1 MSLAVMETKR
11 SSSPTKSKLQADDN
25 FQLEQLQ
32 SHWKIAK
39 PRRKSSSPT
48 SSRSPTP
55 PKKMV
60 DFVSHWKIPKSSS
73 RPSSPPSI
81 EDDSTPII
89 HDSISAKPQ
98 HASLGTSHRNNLL
111 ASPESDGSVISSLL
125 ALSATPPYTT
135 YFFPNHTV
143 NAAPVDRVVSCSDN
157 QRKRPISNPSE
168 DVQEPAWKKSC
179 HRPADTSFVYSGSE
193 TYYTTDVHQPLN
205 WSSSSNNPSL
215 VSHEAQQTRHKMSI
229 TQIVQN

>member
-1 MSLAVMETKR
+1 MESKR
-11 SSSPTKSKLQADDN
+11 SPSPTKNKLQTDDN
-25 FQLEQLQ
+25 LQLEQLQ

-39 PRRKSSSPT
+39 PRRKSSSPS

-73 RPSSPPSI
+73 RPSSPPSMD
-81 EDDSTPII
+81 EDVTPVIN
-89 HDSISAKPQ
+89 DSISKQ
-98 HASLGTSHRNNLL
+98 QDASLGTSHRNNLL

-125 ALSATPPYTT
+125 ALSAAPSYTT
-135 YFFPNHTV
+135 YFFPNNTI

-157 QRKRPISNPSE
+157 QRKRPITSPSE

-179 HRPADTSFVYSGSE
+179 HRPSDTSFVYSGSE
-193 TYYTTDVHQPLN
+193 SYYTPDVHQSLSWN
-205 WSSSSNNPSL
+205 SSSSNPSL

>member
-1 MSLAVMETKR
+1 MSCSMETKR
-11 SSSPTKSKLQADDN
+11 STSPTKNKLQTDES

-73 RPSSPPSI
+73 RPSSPPSME
-81 EDDSTPII
+81 EDTTPVIN
-89 HDSISAKPQ
+89 DSISRPQ
-98 HASLGTSHRNNLL
+98 HASLGTTHRNNLL
-111 ASPESDGSVISSLL
+111 ASSESDGSVISSLL
-125 ALSATPPYTT
+125 ALSATPSYST
-135 YFFPNHTV
+135 YFFPNHTI

-157 QRKRPISNPSE
+157 QRKRPIGNPSE

-179 HRPADTSFVYSGSE
+179 HRPANASKY
-193 TYYTTDVHQPLN
+193 
-205 WSSSSNNPSL
+205 
-215 VSHEAQQTRHKMSI
+215 
-229 TQIVQN
+229 